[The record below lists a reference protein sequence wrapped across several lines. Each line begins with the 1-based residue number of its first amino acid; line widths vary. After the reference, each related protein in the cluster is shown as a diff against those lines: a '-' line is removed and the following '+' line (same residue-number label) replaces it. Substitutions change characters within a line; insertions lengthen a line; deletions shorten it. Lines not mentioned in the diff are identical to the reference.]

1 MEEQESRK
9 RRIIVTGGAGKIG
22 SYFARYAENR
32 YAVRVVDKTAWD
44 AEKHGPLHGESLV
57 SDLQDLEACRSACEG
72 MDVVIHLAA
81 DGDPDADFMGSL
93 LQNNIVAT
101 YNMLRAAK
109 EAGCQRF
116 ILASSIH
123 AMGAYAPDVQIRPD
137 MPVRP
142 GNLYGVSKATGE
154 ALAAHFALNEGLPC
168 IALRIGAYRYPDESR
183 RISPKEINA
192 FLHADDF
199 NHLLTQCIET
209 PDIQFLIAH
218 AISDNRYKRL
228 DLTETRSVLGYQP
241 KADVFEMLE
250 RFT

>member
-1 MEEQESRK
+1 MEAQVTNK
-9 RRIIVTGGAGKIG
+9 RRILVTGGAGKIG

-32 YAVRVVDKTAWD
+32 YTVRVVDKTAWD
-44 AEKHGPLHGESLV
+44 EAKQGPLQGERII
-57 SDLQDLEACRSACEG
+57 SDLQDLAACRSACEG

-81 DGDPDADFMGSL
+81 DGDPQADFMTSL

-109 EAGCQRF
+109 DTGCQRF
-116 ILASSIH
+116 IFASSIH
-123 AMGAYAPDVQIRPD
+123 AMGAHAPDVQIRPD

-154 ALAAHFALNEGLPC
+154 AMAAHFAINEGLPC

-192 FLHADDF
+192 YLNADDF

-209 PDIQFLIAH
+209 PDIEFLIAH

-228 DLTETRSVLGYQP
+228 DLTETRKVLGYQP

-250 RFT
+250 KFT